1 MYRSKSI
8 ALLTVSTMVI
18 LCLAA
23 FTPSLVFSSPSTVI
37 SVINPAIGNTSFTF
51 HTNTT
56 SVGNTFIA
64 NITVSN
70 VTSLQA
76 WQVSLTFN
84 PSYLNVKRIF
94 TPADHV
100 LAGRVVLFPDPV
112 INNAT
117 GMVFWGA
124 SIFSGAPFSGSGR
137 LCQIEFEIMDA
148 PEPGATLSST
158 LELVETPPY
167 RTFLEDPEGN
177 DIPFTPE
184 HGSYRYI
191 SSEEA
196 RLATIYVDPPRIVNA
211 SLTPCNNFT
220 ININILEAT
229 QLYAFNFMLNFNAT
243 LLSAT
248 SVEQGTFFP
257 PTPIPIIEINNTA
270 GTVTFSAMLQSPE
283 TPKKGNG
290 TLATITFH
298 VQNLGMCN
306 LTLTE
311 TALYN
316 QESQPLPHNTR
327 DGYFNN
333 MLIAK
338 LAVDPPEIIDPTM
351 VPPRTFEINITI
363 NDVENMYAYQFTLDY
378 DPNILTCIG
387 IIFLDALNETNYT
400 PQFSVNN
407 TKGSIW
413 VAVNYHPPA
422 QPITTYQPVPFVT
435 LIFRVKG
442 MGATYLDLHDTDLYD
457 SNGQPITHEALDGF
471 FLALIR
477 DVAVINVTASPTK
490 VYAGRSVNINITVK
504 NEGDIAETFNVTAYY
519 DDNPIGTIT
528 VENLASDQ
536 ETTMTLIWNTAG
548 LQPCSNFTISAK
560 AGPLPF
566 EMDQA
571 DNTFIDGTVKIKLL
585 GDVNGD
591 GIVDMKDITIIIYA
605 FGTTPGYPRW
615 NPEADLNNDNVVDVK
630 DVTITLRNYGK
641 TC

>member
-1 MYRSKSI
+1 MK
-8 ALLTVSTMVI
+8 
-18 LCLAA
+18 
-23 FTPSLVFSSPSTVI
+23 FDPS
-37 SVINPAIGNTSFTF
+37 
-51 HTNTT
+51 H
-56 SVGNTFIA
+56 
-64 NITVSN
+64 
-70 VTSLQA
+70 
-76 WQVSLTFN
+76 
-84 PSYLNVKRIF
+84 LNVKRIF
-94 TPADHV
+94 MPADHV
-100 LAGRVVLFPDPV
+100 FAGRVILSPDPV
-112 INNAT
+112 IDNVT
-117 GMVFWGA
+117 GMVLWGVT
-124 SIFSGAPFSGSGR
+124 IFSGSPFSGSGR
-137 LCQIEFEIMDA
+137 LCQIEFEIMDV
-148 PEPGATLSST
+148 PVPGATLSST

-167 RTFLEDPEGN
+167 RTFLEDPEGG

-191 SSEEA
+191 SSEEP
-196 RLATIYVDPPRIVNA
+196 RLATIYVDPQRIVNA

-220 ININILEAT
+220 ISINILEAT
-229 QLYAFNFMLNFNAT
+229 QLYAFNFTLNFNAT

-248 SVEQGTFFP
+248 SAEPGTFFP
-257 PTPIPIIEINNTA
+257 STAICTVEINNTA
-270 GTVTFSAMLQSPE
+270 GTVDFSATLQSPE
-283 TPKKGNG
+283 TPKNGNG
-290 TLATITFH
+290 TLATVTFH

-338 LAVDPPEIIDPTM
+338 LAVDPPEIIDPAM

-378 DPNILTCIG
+378 DPNIIVCIG
-387 IIFLDALNETNYT
+387 IMFRDALNETNYT

-407 TKGSIW
+407 TKGSVW

-422 QPITTYQPVPFVT
+422 QPITTYQPVSLVT

-457 SNGQPITHEALDGF
+457 SNGQPITHEALDGL

-490 VYAGRSVNINITVK
+490 VYAGRSVNINITVR

-528 VENLASDQ
+528 VENLAPDQ
-536 ETTMTLIWNTAG
+536 ETAITLIWNTAG
-548 LQPCSNFTISAK
+548 LQPCSNFTISAE
-560 AGPLPF
+560 ASPLPF
-566 EMDQA
+566 EMDLA
-571 DNTFIDGTVKIKLL
+571 DNTFVDGTVKIKLL

-591 GIVDMKDITIIIYA
+591 GIVDMKDVTAIVNA
-605 FGTTPGYPRW
+605 FGATPGHPRW
-615 NPEADLNNDNVVDVK
+615 NPEADLNNDSIIDIK
-630 DVTITLRNYGK
+630 DITITLRNYGK